1 MYLPNYKNG
10 SIVNLMATLT
20 KELGGDSP
28 YGLLKDFNSE
38 ILGGKNII
46 LMAVDG
52 LGYEFLK
59 KYGRGSFL
67 EKNLKQKI
75 TSVFPST
82 TAAGIT
88 ALLTGVPAEQHGLT
102 GWFLYLKEL
111 GLVSRILPFTT
122 RSGRIHLSEQGI
134 KFSDIFQTESIF
146 KKIKAAGYAIQH
158 RDYINSPYSR
168 ITTAGA
174 KRLSF
179 NSASGFFL
187 AIKKALKQKTKRK
200 FIYAYWDGLDSS
212 CHKYGCAGQKTLK
225 YFEAF
230 DKKVEAF
237 AKTLKNTVLIITAD
251 HGIIDT
257 PPHKVIK
264 AADYPEFTRRLA
276 LPLCGEPRLAYCYVK
291 PGETSRF
298 KNYVKKNFSKYCEI
312 HKSDELIKKNFFGLF
327 KAHPKLSDR
336 VGDYTL
342 IMKDN
347 YILKDFLTAEE
358 PKISIGNHG
367 GVSREEMFVP
377 LIVINN

>member
-20 KELGGDSP
+20 KELGGGSP
-28 YGLLKDFNSE
+28 YGLLKDFNPE
-38 ILGGKNII
+38 TLGGKNII

-67 EKNLKQKI
+67 EKNLKQEI

-122 RSGRIHLSEQGI
+122 RSGRINLSEQGI
-134 KFSDIFQTESIF
+134 KFSDIFQIESIF
-146 KKIKAAGYAIQH
+146 RKIKAASYAIQH

-179 NSASGFFL
+179 NSAPGFFL

-212 CHKYGCAGQKTLK
+212 CHKYGCAGQKTLRHFK
-225 YFEAF
+225 AF
-230 DKKVEAF
+230 DKKVEVF
-237 AKTLKNTVLIITAD
+237 SKTLKNTVLIITAD

-257 PPHKVIK
+257 PPHRVIK
-264 AADYPEFTRRLA
+264 VADYPEFVDMLA
-276 LPLCGEPRLAYCYVK
+276 LPLCGEPRLVYCYVK
-291 PGETSRF
+291 PGETSKF
-298 KNYVKKNFSKYCEI
+298 KDYVKNNFSKYCAI
-312 HKSDELIKKNFFGLF
+312 YKSETLIKKNFFGLF
-327 KAHPKLSDR
+327 KAHPRLGDR

-342 IMKDN
+342 VMKDN
-347 YILKDFLTAEE
+347 YIIKDFLVAEE